1 MEDLTV
7 RELLP
12 ADAEAVIAHT
22 KQAGGETDNLT
33 FGAEGFPVSAEG
45 ERLYL
50 SVMHDDPK
58 SVMLGVFRGD
68 ELIATGSIS
77 GMPRRMAHRAELG
90 ITVLKREWNRGVG
103 SLLMARLIEYARSAG
118 IEIVNL
124 EVRSD
129 NANAI
134 RLYEKFGFK
143 PIGVSPAFFKIGDEY
158 FDFVLMYLDLRRAV

>member
-22 KQAGGETDNLT
+22 KLVGGESDNLT

-45 ERLYL
+45 ERRFLAA
-50 SVMHDDPK
+50 MHDDPK
-58 SVMLGVFRGD
+58 SVMLGVFRAGA
-68 ELIATGSIS
+68 LIATGSLNS
-77 GMPRRMAHRAELG
+77 LPRRMAHRAELG

-103 SLLMARLIEYARSAG
+103 SLLMESLIEYAKSAG
-118 IEIVNL
+118 IEIINL

-129 NANAI
+129 NAGAI
-134 RLYEKFGFK
+134 HLYEKFGFSC
-143 PIGVSPAFFKIGDEY
+143 ISI
-158 FDFVLMYLDLRRAV
+158 